1 MKADDSKLS
10 IQEKYAEIAKKSLVR
25 VQYSC
30 SGNFTSYED
39 SDFIN
44 YKTATVE
51 DLREIVNLL
60 ADCKLPYSDIVFGK
74 QNFVLAEIDYK
85 IVGCAGLEI
94 YNENG
99 LFRSLAVQPS
109 HQNMKI
115 GGGLLDKIITLSK
128 ENNIKQLYLLTTTA
142 DLYFKKHGW
151 EVIERSKVPDDIRAT
166 TEFSSICPSTAI
178 CMMYK
183 L

>member
-1 MKADDSKLS
+1 MKADDSKIS

-30 SGNFTSYED
+30 SGNSTYCEG

-44 YKTATVE
+44 YRVAIID
-51 DLREIVNLL
+51 DLPEIINLL
-60 ADCKLPYSDIVFGK
+60 AECKLPYSDIVPEK
-74 QNFVLAEIDYK
+74 QSFVVAEIDYK
-85 IVGCAGLEI
+85 IIGCAGLET

-99 LFRSLAVQPS
+99 LFRSLAVKPS
-109 HQNMKI
+109 LQNMKI
-115 GGGLLDKIITLSK
+115 GKDLLDKTISISK
-128 ENNIKQLYLLTTTA
+128 ENNITQLYLLTTTA

-151 EVIERSKVPDDIRAT
+151 KVIERNEVPDDIRAT

-178 CMMYK
+178 CMMYR